1 MRNDDPLKTLISVW
15 FVFFVVLACF
25 VMIMTFMESE
35 IDNLQQQI
43 DILKAQL
50 TIEEVRP

>member
-1 MRNDDPLKTLISVW
+1 
-15 FVFFVVLACF
+15 
-25 VMIMTFMESE
+25 MTFMESE

-50 TIEEVRP
+50 TIEESQP